1 MFYHVDDSLL
11 ADVCIMTNYF
21 CLCEWWFSA
30 AVCSYK
36 TAFCPK
42 PSSFSMSDCAARG
55 SVAVPRSLGKHA
67 SVLQSGGSRCKEQL
81 WVPPT
86 MLGGPIR
93 EQNLARRTSSK
104 HAANGTFICLPSHPL
119 PQRPSFTGIHSAISS
134 SPMATAGLVNRG
146 TTFSWCHRA
155 VNDLQPLESWWNSL
169 NWYFIANT
177 KQQKFWIY
185 RYEASLWTG
194 WKEHVLHQVN
204 KNTVLLSFV

>member
-1 MFYHVDDSLL
+1 MSVLWLIISVCVNGDLVLQSAPTRQPFVLNRPLSQWVTVRLL
-11 ADVCIMTNYF
+11 
-21 CLCEWWFSA
+21 SA
-30 AVCSYK
+30 HMD
-36 TAFCPK
+36 P
-42 PSSFSMSDCAARG
+42 RG
-55 SVAVPRSLGKHA
+55 SVEVPRSLGKHA

-155 VNDLQPLESWWNSL
+155 MNDLQPLESWWNSL
-169 NWYFIANT
+169 NWYFLANT
-177 KQQKFWIY
+177 KQHKLWIY

-194 WKEHVLHQVN
+194 
-204 KNTVLLSFV
+204 